1 MTILPNSNMSRRATA
16 VSGLDAAALREVA
29 RVFAVLAEPTRLQI
43 LQALAQGP
51 LYVGELVE
59 RLGSRQANVS
69 KQLGVLHQAQ
79 LVARERDGAQ
89 VRYSISEPLIFEL
102 CSLVCNKLHRDA
114 ETRIAGFRA
123 AAAPDAKRR
132 ARNRS

>member
-102 CSLVCNKLHRDA
+102 CGLVCNKLRRDA
-114 ETRIAGFRA
+114 ETRIAGLTA
-123 AAAPDAKRR
+123 TAPPSAKRR
-132 ARNRS
+132 VRSGV